1 MIKALSTIGII
12 AAMLALAAMACA
24 HPIHDGTIIA
34 QNQSIAASLLALAQ
48 DTTPAEIT
56 MQAIA
61 GISVRTDLAT
71 VQNIN
76 QTSTRG
82 TVSSAASSTTVRE
95 WTLPE
100 VTPTRVWPM
109 LANVDSPI
117 SPSVPT
123 AFEVKSVGLTTF
135 TCMQHKMGTPTGTF
149 ATG

>member
-61 GISVRTDLAT
+61 EISVRTDLAT
-71 VQNIN
+71 AQNIN
-76 QTSTRG
+76 QTSTRS
-82 TVSSAASSTTVRE
+82 TLSSAALSITMHYSK
-95 WTLPE
+95 
-100 VTPTRVWPM
+100 VTPTRVWMM
-109 LANVDSPI
+109 LANATSPFL
-117 SPSVPT
+117 PSIPT
-123 AFEVKSVGLTTF
+123 AFEVRSVGLTTF